1 MLGQVIFIV
10 WRESIEAL
18 LVVGILFA
26 WLQQNRQHT
35 AGRKFLWLGVAGG
48 VLSAFA
54 LGAVLLWFAEFF
66 EGEREDYFQI
76 AMMLIAATLLVQMV
90 FWMRKNG
97 RTLKR
102 DLERGLNHNAASARW
117 WGMAL
122 LVVIAIAREG
132 SETVVFLYGMGLAQS
147 GGGQWVNFVTS
158 AALGFTLA
166 LGTFQLLQIGGRIF
180 SWQLFFKFTEIVLL
194 LLASAMIANSVERMI
209 GLGWLPALVD
219 PVWDTSGILDD
230 ASNVG
235 GVVAALTGYRSHP
248 ALMLLLLLGGYWS
261 LIVMGFYRVSRQTQ
275 LVKVR

>member
-1 MLGQVIFIV
+1 MLGQVVFIV

-26 WLQQNRQHT
+26 WLRQHPQHA

-48 VLSAFA
+48 VFSAFA

-76 AMMLIAATLLVQMV
+76 AMMLIAASLIVQMV

-102 DLERGLNHNAASARW
+102 DLERGLHHNATSARW

-147 GGGQWVNFVTS
+147 GGQWVNFVMS
-158 AALGFTLA
+158 AGLGFSLA

-209 GLGWLPALVD
+209 GLDWLPALVD

-230 ASNVG
+230 ASSAG

-248 ALMLLLLLGGYWS
+248 ALMLLLLLGCYWAF
-261 LIVMGFYRVSRQTQ
+261 IVMGFYRLSRPTQ
-275 LVKVR
+275 LVNAQ